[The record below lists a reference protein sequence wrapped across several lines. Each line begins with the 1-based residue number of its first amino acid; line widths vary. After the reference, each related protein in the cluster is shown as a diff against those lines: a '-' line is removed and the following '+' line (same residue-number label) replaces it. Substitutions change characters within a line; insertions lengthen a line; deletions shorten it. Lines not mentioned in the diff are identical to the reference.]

1 MIGKVLGAFLGGK
14 AAQHV
19 RGIEGPTGAALGVL
33 APAIIRRLSW
43 PTMVALGVGGYLAK
57 KVLNKDST
65 GPASRPTPVTS
76 SAAGAKEPV
85 SRRGAGSRDRD

>member
-14 AAQHV
+14 VAQQV

-33 APAIIRRLSW
+33 APALLRRLSW

-57 KVLNKDST
+57 RVADGQVKRPASSGRDST
-65 GPASRPTPVTS
+65 LPS
-76 SAAGAKEPV
+76 SG
-85 SRRGAGSRDRD
+85 R

>member
-19 RGIEGPTGAALGVL
+19 RGIQGPTGAALGVL

-43 PTMVALGVGGYLAK
+43 PAMIALGVGGYFAK
-57 KVLNKDST
+57 KMIDQQD
-65 GPASRPTPVTS
+65 
-76 SAAGAKEPV
+76 AKESSRTPAKPV
-85 SRRGAGSRDRD
+85 K

>member
-33 APAIIRRLSW
+33 APVILRRLSW
-43 PTMVALGVGGYLAK
+43 PAMVALGVGGYLAK
-57 KVLNKDST
+57 KVIDGDAGKAP
-65 GPASRPTPVTS
+65 PART
-76 SAAGAKEPV
+76 
-85 SRRGAGSRDRD
+85 R

>member
-43 PTMVALGVGGYLAK
+43 PVMIALGVGGYVAK
-57 KVLNKDST
+57 KALDKETAKS
-65 GPASRPTPVTS
+65 PAPRPAKPV
-76 SAAGAKEPV
+76 K
-85 SRRGAGSRDRD
+85 

>member
-33 APAIIRRLSW
+33 APMLVRRLSW
-43 PTMVALGVGGYLAK
+43 PAMLAIGVGGYFAK
-57 KVLNKDST
+57 KALHKNQTPPGS
-65 GPASRPTPVTS
+65 SRAQ
-76 SAAGAKEPV
+76 AAA
-85 SRRGAGSRDRD
+85 